1 MQFIRSLI
9 FNIFLYVG
17 LITIFILAIPT
28 LILPSKFTIFF
39 GRLSAKYI
47 VLILRIILNTKVIFH
62 VVENLKKVENYFV
75 ASAHQ
80 SMFETF
86 ALQIPLD
93 GPIFILKKELLNIP
107 LFGWYLR
114 KIGSIAIVR
123 ETTTKENLNFF
134 DKVKEIIEKNKRPLL
149 IFPQGT
155 RVKINENPPFK
166 KGVGRI
172 YKALNLPCIPVA
184 LNTGKVWPKNS
195 FMKYPGDIHIS
206 FLEPIMS
213 GKNNEEFTK
222 EIENQ
227 IYNDCLLYTSPS
239 PRDH

>member
-1 MQFIRSLI
+1 MLFIRSLI
-9 FNIFLYVG
+9 FNIFLYIG
-17 LITIFILAIPT
+17 LILIFILAIPT

-39 GRLSAKYI
+39 GRVSAKYL
-47 VLILRIILNTKVIFH
+47 VLILKIILNTKVIFH
-62 VVENLKKVENYFV
+62 GEENLKKVGNFFV

-123 ETTTKENLNFF
+123 DTTTRENLNFF
-134 DKVKEIIEKNKRPLL
+134 YKVRERIETSKRPLL

-155 RVKINENPPFK
+155 RVKLDEQPPFK

-172 YKALNLPCIPVA
+172 YKALNLPCVPVA

-195 FMKYPGDIHIS
+195 FLKYPGDIHIS

-213 GKNNEEFTK
+213 GKNNEEFVK
-222 EIENQ
+222 DIENK
-227 IYNDCLLYTSPS
+227 IYTEIKKF
-239 PRDH
+239 H

>member
-1 MQFIRSLI
+1 MLFIRSLI

-17 LITIFILAIPT
+17 LILIFILAIPT

-39 GRLSAKYI
+39 GRLSAKYL
-47 VLILRIILNTKVIFH
+47 VFILKIILNTKVKFH
-62 VVENLKKVENYFV
+62 GVENLKKVDNFFV

-80 SMFETF
+80 SMLETF

-93 GPIFILKKELLNIP
+93 GPIFILKKELLSIP

-123 ETTTKENLNFF
+123 DTTARENLNFF
-134 DKVKEIIEKNKRPLL
+134 DKVRDRIKRSKRPLL

-155 RVKINENPPFK
+155 RVRLDEQPPFK

-206 FLEPIMS
+206 FLEPIMP
-213 GKNNEEFTK
+213 GKDNEEFIK
-222 EIENQ
+222 DIENK
-227 IYNDCLLYTSPS
+227 IYTEIKKYY
-239 PRDH
+239 

>member
-1 MQFIRSLI
+1 MQLIRSLV
-9 FNIFLYVG
+9 FNIFLYIG

-28 LILPSKFTIFF
+28 LVLPSKFTIFF

-62 VVENLKKVENYFV
+62 GIENLKKVDNYFI

-134 DKVKEIIEKNKRPLL
+134 DKVKERIEKSKRPLL

-155 RVKINENPPFK
+155 RVKLDERPPFK
-166 KGVGRI
+166 KGIGRI
-172 YKALNLPCIPVA
+172 YKALDLPCIPVA

-195 FMKYPGDIHIS
+195 FMKFPGDIHIS

-213 GKNNEEFTK
+213 GKDSEEFTK
-222 EIENQ
+222 DVENQ
-227 IYNDCLLYTSPS
+227 IYAEIRKFS
-239 PRDH
+239 

>member
-9 FNIFLYVG
+9 FNIFLYFG
-17 LITIFILAIPT
+17 LIAIFIFAIPT
-28 LILPSKFTIFF
+28 LILPNKFTIFF

-47 VLILRIILNTKVIFH
+47 VLILRLILNTKVIFH
-62 VVENLKKVENYFV
+62 GVENLKKEENFFV

-114 KIGSIAIVR
+114 KIGAIAIVR

-134 DKVKEIIEKNKRPLL
+134 DKVKERIEKTKRPLL

-155 RVKINENPPFK
+155 RVGLDEQPPFK

-172 YKALNLPCIPVA
+172 YNALNLPCVPVA

-206 FLEPIMS
+206 FLEPILS
-213 GKNNEEFTK
+213 GKNSEEFTK
-222 EIENQ
+222 DIENK
-227 IYNDCLLYTSPS
+227 IYTEIKKFS
-239 PRDH
+239 

>member
-1 MQFIRSLI
+1 MQFLKSLV
-9 FNIFLYVG
+9 FNIFLFSG
-17 LITIFILAIPT
+17 LILIFILAIPT
-28 LILPSKFTIFF
+28 LLLPAKYTLFF
-39 GRLSAKYI
+39 GRVSAKYI
-47 VLILRIILNTKVIFH
+47 VIILKIILNTNVVFH
-62 VVENLKKVENYFV
+62 GLENLKKVNNFFV

-93 GPIFILKKELLNIP
+93 SPIFILKKELLNIP

-114 KIGSIAIVR
+114 KIGSVAIIR

-134 DKVKEIIEKNKRPLL
+134 DKIKERIEKNKRPLL

-155 RVKINENPPFK
+155 RVKLDENPPFK

-172 YKALNLPCIPVA
+172 YRALNLPCVPVA

-195 FMKYPGDIHIS
+195 FMKFSGDIHIS
-206 FLEPIMS
+206 FLEPVMP
-213 GKNNEEFTK
+213 GKEKDEFVK
-222 EIENQ
+222 EIENK
-227 IYNDCLLYTSPS
+227 IYTEIKKYY
-239 PRDH
+239 

>member
-1 MQFIRSLI
+1 MQFIKSLI
-9 FNIFLYVG
+9 FNIFIYTG
-17 LITIFILAIPT
+17 LIVIFILAIPT
-28 LILPSKFTIFF
+28 LILPDKFTVFF

-47 VLILRIILNTKVIFH
+47 VLILKLVMNTKVIFH
-62 VVENLKKVENYFV
+62 GEENLKKVDRFFV

-114 KIGSIAIVR
+114 KIGSIAIIR

-134 DKVKEIIEKNKRPLL
+134 GKIKKKLEESKRPLL

-155 RVKINENPPFK
+155 RVKLDEQPPFK
-166 KGVGRI
+166 KGVSRI

-195 FMKYPGDIHIS
+195 FMKFSGDIHIS
-206 FLEPIMS
+206 FLEPIMP
-213 GKNNEEFTK
+213 GKDNDEFLREIESKIYK
-222 EIENQ
+222 EIKK
-227 IYNDCLLYTSPS
+227 YY
-239 PRDH
+239 

>member
-1 MQFIRSLI
+1 MQFLKSLI
-9 FNIFLYVG
+9 FNIFLFAG

-47 VLILRIILNTKVIFH
+47 VFLVKIILHSKVIFH
-62 VVENLKKVENYFV
+62 GIENLKKVDNFFI

-123 ETTTKENLNFF
+123 QTTTKENLNFF
-134 DKVKEIIEKNKRPLL
+134 DKIKETIDKSKRPLL

-155 RVKINENPPFK
+155 RVKLDERPPFK
-166 KGVGRI
+166 KGAGRI

-195 FMKYPGDIHIS
+195 FMKCTGDIHIS
-206 FLEPIMS
+206 FLEPIMP
-213 GKNNEEFTK
+213 GKESDEFLK
-222 EIENQ
+222 EIEDK
-227 IYNDCLLYTSPS
+227 IYTEIKKLEI
-239 PRDH
+239 R

>member
-1 MQFIRSLI
+1 MQFIRSII
-9 FNIFLYVG
+9 FNIFLYFG
-17 LITIFILAIPT
+17 LVTIFIFAIPT
-28 LILPSKFTIFF
+28 LILPSKYTIFF
-39 GRLSAKYI
+39 GRLSARYI
-47 VLILRIILNTKVIFH
+47 VFILRLILNTKVIFH
-62 VVENLKKVENYFV
+62 GVENLKKEENFFV

-114 KIGSIAIVR
+114 KIGAIAIVR

-134 DKVKEIIEKNKRPLL
+134 DKVKERIEKSKRPLL

-155 RVKINENPPFK
+155 RVKHDEQPPFK

-206 FLEPIMS
+206 FLEPIAS
-213 GKNNEEFTK
+213 GKESGEFTK
-222 EIENQ
+222 DIENQ
-227 IYNDCLLYTSPS
+227 IYTEIKKFY
-239 PRDH
+239 

>member
-9 FNIFLYVG
+9 FNIFLYFG
-17 LITIFILAIPT
+17 LVAIFIFAIPT
-28 LILPSKFTIFF
+28 LFLQSKYTIFF

-47 VLILRIILNTKVIFH
+47 VLILRLILNTKVIFH
-62 VVENLKKVENYFV
+62 GVENLKKEENFFV

-114 KIGSIAIVR
+114 KIGAIAIVR

-134 DKVKEIIEKNKRPLL
+134 DKVKERIEKSKRPLL

-155 RVKINENPPFK
+155 RVKLGEQPPFK

-172 YKALNLPCIPVA
+172 YSELGIKCQPLAINS
-184 LNTGKVWPKNS
+184 GHVWPKN
-195 FMKYPGDIHIS
+195 GELIS
-206 FLEPIMS
+206 NKSITISILKPISSELNSIEFINTLE
-213 GKNNEEFTK
+213 KK
-222 EIENQ
+222 
-227 IYNDCLLYTSPS
+227 IYSELNFIS
-239 PRDH
+239 

>member
-1 MQFIRSLI
+1 MLFVKSLI

-17 LITIFILAIPT
+17 LILIFILAIPT

-39 GRLSAKYI
+39 GRVSAKYL
-47 VLILRIILNTKVIFH
+47 VFILKIILNTKVIFH
-62 VVENLKKVENYFV
+62 GIENLKKIDNFFV

-123 ETTTKENLNFF
+123 DTTTRENLNFF
-134 DKVKEIIEKNKRPLL
+134 DKVR
-149 IFPQGT
+149 
-155 RVKINENPPFK
+155 
-166 KGVGRI
+166 
-172 YKALNLPCIPVA
+172 
-184 LNTGKVWPKNS
+184 
-195 FMKYPGDIHIS
+195 
-206 FLEPIMS
+206 
-213 GKNNEEFTK
+213 
-222 EIENQ
+222 
-227 IYNDCLLYTSPS
+227 
-239 PRDH
+239 

>member
-1 MQFIRSLI
+1 MLFIRSLI

-17 LITIFILAIPT
+17 LVLIFILAIPT

-39 GRLSAKYI
+39 GRVSANYL
-47 VLILRIILNTKVIFH
+47 VFILRIILNTKVIFH
-62 VVENLKKVENYFV
+62 GVENLKKVDNFFV

-123 ETTTKENLNFF
+123 DTTTKENLNFF
-134 DKVKEIIEKNKRPLL
+134 DKVKERIEKSKRPLL

-155 RVKINENPPFK
+155 RVKLDEQPPFK

-172 YKALNLPCIPVA
+172 YKALNLPCVPVA

-195 FMKYPGDIHIS
+195 FLKYPGDIHIS

-213 GKNNEEFTK
+213 GKNNEEFVKDLENKIYT
-222 EIENQ
+222 EIKKF
-227 IYNDCLLYTSPS
+227 
-239 PRDH
+239 

>member
-1 MQFIRSLI
+1 MLFVKSLI

-17 LITIFILAIPT
+17 LILIFILAIPT

-39 GRLSAKYI
+39 GRVSAKYL
-47 VLILRIILNTKVIFH
+47 VFILKIILNTKVIFH
-62 VVENLKKVENYFV
+62 GIENLKKIDNFFV

-123 ETTTKENLNFF
+123 DTTTRENLNFF
-134 DKVKEIIEKNKRPLL
+134 DKVRERIERSKRPLL

-155 RVKINENPPFK
+155 RVKLNEQPPFK

-172 YKALNLPCIPVA
+172 YKALNLPCVPVA

-195 FMKYPGDIHIS
+195 FLKYPGDIHIS

-213 GKNNEEFTK
+213 GKNNEEFVK
-222 EIENQ
+222 DIENK
-227 IYNDCLLYTSPS
+227 IYTEIKKF
-239 PRDH
+239 H

>member
-1 MQFIRSLI
+1 MQFIKSLI
-9 FNIFLYVG
+9 FNIFLYIG
-17 LITIFILAIPT
+17 LISIFILAIPT
-28 LILPSKFTIFF
+28 LILPDRFTIFF

-47 VLILRIILNTKVIFH
+47 VLILKLIMNTKVIFH
-62 VVENLKKVENYFV
+62 GEENLKKVDYFFV

-86 ALQIPLD
+86 ALQIPLN

-114 KIGSIAIVR
+114 KIGSIAIIR

-134 DKVKEIIEKNKRPLL
+134 EKIKQRLKEKKRPLL

-155 RVKINENPPFK
+155 RVKLGDQPPFK

-172 YKALNLPCIPVA
+172 YKALDLPCIPVS
-184 LNTGKVWPKNS
+184 LNTGRVWPKNS
-195 FMKYPGDIHIS
+195 FMKFSGDIHIS
-206 FLEPIMS
+206 FLEPIMP
-213 GKNNEEFTK
+213 GKDNDEFTK
-222 EIENQ
+222 EIENK
-227 IYNDCLLYTSPS
+227 IYSDIKKYF
-239 PRDH
+239 